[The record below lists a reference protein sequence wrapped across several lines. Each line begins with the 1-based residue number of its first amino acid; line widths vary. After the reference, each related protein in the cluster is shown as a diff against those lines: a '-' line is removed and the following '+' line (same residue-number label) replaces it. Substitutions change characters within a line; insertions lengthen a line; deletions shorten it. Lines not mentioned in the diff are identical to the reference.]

1 MLEFIR
7 SDTKFDFAS
16 KMKMAVIGS
25 LVLILIGAASIIY
38 HGGLNLGVDFAGG
51 ALIQL
56 KFQKES
62 SVDRIRSALEGAKI
76 ENCFIQQF
84 GARDSNEYLIRTAEA
99 GIDLKEFSDRIESA
113 LTSIFGQGSYEVRRI
128 ETVGPKIGKD
138 LTQKAIMALA
148 LAWIAMLI
156 YVGIRFEWRYAVGG
170 ILALVH
176 DVLVTVSVLS
186 LLNMEFTL
194 NTVAALL
201 TIIGFS
207 INDTIV
213 IFDRIRE
220 NLRKNVKGDLRE
232 IVNVSVNQTL
242 SRTILTSFTVFL
254 VLAALLA
261 LGGPV
266 IFDFAFTMFVG
277 TIAGV
282 YSTVFIAS
290 PFVLAMERYFPSRG
304 RRKK

>member
-7 SDTKFDFAS
+7 SDTKFDFVS

-25 LVLILIGAASIIY
+25 LFLILFGAASIIY

-84 GARDSNEYLIRTAEA
+84 GTRDSNEYLIRTAEA
-99 GIDLKEFSDRIESA
+99 GIDLKAFSDRIESA
-113 LTSIFGQGSYEVRRI
+113 LTSTFGQGSFEVRRI

-138 LTQKAIMALA
+138 LTQKALWALA
-148 LAWIAMLI
+148 LSWIAMLV
-156 YVGIRFEWRYAVGG
+156 YVGFRFEFRYAVGG
-170 ILALVH
+170 IIALVH
-176 DVLVTVSVLS
+176 DVLVTVGVLS

-220 NLRKNVKGDLRE
+220 NRRKNVKGELRDL
-232 IVNVSVNQTL
+232 VNVSVNQTL

-254 VLAALLA
+254 VLIVLLV

-277 TIAGV
+277 VIAGV

-290 PFVLAMERYFPSRG
+290 PIVLALEGVKPSKK
-304 RRKK
+304 RKK

>member
-7 SDTKFDFAS
+7 SDTKIDFVG
-16 KMKMAVIGS
+16 KMKMAVMGS
-25 LVLILIGAASIIY
+25 LALILIGAASIVY

-62 SVDRIRSALEGAKI
+62 SVDRIRAALEGAKI

-84 GARDSNEYLIRTAEA
+84 GIRDSNEYLIRTAEA
-99 GIDLKEFSDRIESA
+99 GIDLKEFSDRIDSA
-113 LTSIFGQGSYEVRRI
+113 LTSTFGQGSFEVRRI

-138 LTQKAIMALA
+138 LTQKALWALA
-148 LAWIAMLI
+148 LSWIAMLV
-156 YVGIRFEWRYAVGG
+156 YVGVRFEFRYAVGG
-170 ILALVH
+170 IIALVH
-176 DVLVTVSVLS
+176 DVLVTVGVLS

-220 NLRKNVKGDLRE
+220 NRRKNVKGDLRE

-254 VLAALLA
+254 VLVVLLV

-266 IFDFAFTMFVG
+266 IFDFAFAMFVG
-277 TIAGV
+277 VIAGV

-290 PFVLAMERYFPSRG
+290 PIVLALEGVRPAKK
-304 RRKK
+304 RKK

>member
-7 SDTKFDFAS
+7 SDTKLDFVS

-25 LVLILIGAASIIY
+25 LVLILFGAASIIY

-84 GARDSNEYLIRTAEA
+84 GARDSNEYLVRTAEA
-99 GIDLKEFSDRIESA
+99 GIDLKAFSDRIESA

-138 LTQKAIMALA
+138 LAQKAIWALT
-148 LAWIAMLI
+148 LSWIAMLV
-156 YVGIRFEWRYAVGG
+156 YVGFRFEFRYAVGG
-170 ILALVH
+170 IIALVH
-176 DVLVTVSVLS
+176 DVLVTVGVLS

-220 NLRKNVKGDLRE
+220 NRRKNVKIALRDL
-232 IVNVSVNQTL
+232 VNISVNQTL

-254 VLAALLA
+254 VLVVLLV

-277 TIAGV
+277 VVAGV

-290 PFVLAMERYFPSRG
+290 PIVLALEGVKPARK
-304 RRKK
+304 RKK

>member
-7 SDTKFDFAS
+7 SDTKFDFVS

-25 LVLILIGAASIIY
+25 LVLILIGAASVIY
-38 HGGLNLGVDFAGG
+38 RGGLNLGVDFAGG

-62 SVDRIRSALEGAKI
+62 SVDRIRSALEDAKI

-84 GARDSNEYLIRTAEA
+84 GTRDSNEYLVRTAEA

-138 LTQKAIMALA
+138 LTQKALMALS
-148 LAWIAMLI
+148 LAWIAMLV
-156 YVGIRFEWRYAVGG
+156 YVGFRFEFRYALGG
-170 ILALVH
+170 IIALVH
-176 DVLVTVSVLS
+176 DVLVTVGVLS

-220 NLRKNVKGDLRE
+220 NRRKNIKSELRD

-242 SRTILTSFTVFL
+242 SRTILTSLTVFL
-254 VLAALLA
+254 VLIVLLA

-266 IFDFAFTMFVG
+266 IFDFAFTMVVG
-277 TIAGV
+277 VIAGV

-290 PFVLAMERYFPSRG
+290 PIVLALEGVKPARK
-304 RRKK
+304 RKK

>member
-7 SDTKFDFAS
+7 SDTKLDFVS

-25 LVLILIGAASIIY
+25 LVLILFGAASIIY

-84 GARDSNEYLIRTAEA
+84 GARDSNEYLVRTAEA
-99 GIDLKEFSDRIESA
+99 GIDLKAFSDRIESA

-138 LTQKAIMALA
+138 LAQKAIWALT
-148 LAWIAMLI
+148 LSWIAMLV
-156 YVGIRFEWRYAVGG
+156 YVGFRFEFRYAVGG
-170 ILALVH
+170 IIALVH
-176 DVLVTVSVLS
+176 DVLVTVGVLS

-220 NLRKNVKGDLRE
+220 NRRKNVKIALRDL
-232 IVNVSVNQTL
+232 VNISVNQTL

-254 VLAALLA
+254 VLVVLLV

-277 TIAGV
+277 VVAGV
-282 YSTVFIAS
+282 
-290 PFVLAMERYFPSRG
+290 
-304 RRKK
+304 